1 MLVPA
6 LAVAALGS
14 LAGCGD
20 DSAAPAIEVRS
31 AWARATPASTTT
43 GAVYMTLRAGEDDTL
58 VGVSVDAGV
67 ADTAT
72 AHRTVSSDGQL
83 SMDSAAEIALPA
95 GDDVVFEPGGYHVM
109 LEELAGPLVAGESF
123 TMTLSFEH
131 APDVDI
137 TVDIRDDAP

>member
-20 DSAAPAIEVRS
+20 DGAPAAIEVRS

-43 GAVYMTLRAGEDDTL
+43 GAVYMTLRAGADDTL
-58 VGVSVDAGV
+58 IGASVDASV
-67 ADTAT
+67 ALTAT
-72 AHRTVSSDGQL
+72 AHRTISSDGQL
-83 SMDSAAEIALPA
+83 SMDSAAEVALPA
-95 GDDVVFEPGGYHVM
+95 GDDVVFAPGSDHVM
-109 LEELAGPLVAGESF
+109 LQGLASPLVAGESF